1 MARTIDQEKAKQKRR
16 EIADTAARLF
26 ATRGYENTSVATIAR
41 EVGISSA
48 SVFYYFRDKAALF
61 RAAFEQDLAVAEEIA
76 ERARRAEDAFAAIL
90 DIVAELGTDAAE
102 PGADGMVAEIVRRAG
117 QDPELV
123 ALVAQ
128 TAAILREA
136 LAGLIARG
144 IREGTI
150 DATLDPGATASWLQA
165 VIDGAYLNAVPGRNP
180 EAELRRT
187 ARGYLLPQ
195 PMPDTP
201 KGKNRDD

>member
-1 MARTIDQEKAKQKRR
+1 MARTVDPQKVEQKRR

-26 ATRGYENTSVATIAR
+26 ATRGYENTSVAAIAR
-41 EVGISSA
+41 DVGISSA
-48 SVFYYFRDKAALF
+48 SVFYYFGDKAALF
-61 RAAFEQDLAVAEEIA
+61 RAAFEQDLKVAEKIA
-76 ERARRAEDAFAAIL
+76 ERACGAEDAFAMIL
-90 DIVAELGTDAAE
+90 DIVAELGADAAE

-123 ALVAQ
+123 AVVAE
-128 TAAILREA
+128 TAAVLRKA
-136 LAGLIARG
+136 LAGLITRG

-150 DATLDPGATASWLQA
+150 DAALDPDATASWLQA
-165 VIDGAYLNAVPGRNP
+165 VVDGAYLNTVPGRNP

-195 PMPDTP
+195 PAPVP
-201 KGKNRDD
+201 PRGKNRDD